1 MPVSGLSRL
10 NHKEGIIFHGTNSG
24 SAITARV
31 RPTQTLPLGIES
43 AIAIPRG
50 IWMIKTRIENKVL
63 RPKLA
68 QNLFDPMIC
77 AYHSVP
83 TQNRASKMKIS
94 KNE

>member
-1 MPVSGLSRL
+1 
-10 NHKEGIIFHGTNSG
+10 
-24 SAITARV
+24 
-31 RPTQTLPLGIES
+31 
-43 AIAIPRG
+43 
-50 IWMIKTRIENKVL
+50 MIKTRIENKVL

-94 KNE
+94 KSE